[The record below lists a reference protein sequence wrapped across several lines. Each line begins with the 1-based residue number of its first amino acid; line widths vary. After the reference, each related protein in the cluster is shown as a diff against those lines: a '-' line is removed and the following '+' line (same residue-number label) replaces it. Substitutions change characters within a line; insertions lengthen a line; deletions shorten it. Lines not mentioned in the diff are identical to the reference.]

1 MAMVFNCSE
10 CGFLAVQR
18 YELED
23 HFASKGH
30 RNKSLIARL
39 LSIFHR

>member
-23 HFASKGH
+23 YFASMGH

>member
-23 HFASKGH
+23 HFAATGH
-30 RNKSLIARL
+30 KNKSLTGKL
-39 LSIFHR
+39 LSIFRR

>member
-1 MAMVFNCSE
+1 MATVFNCSE

-23 HFASKGH
+23 YFASTGH
-30 RNKSLIARL
+30 RNKSLIARV
-39 LSIFHR
+39 LSIFRR